1 MSLVM
6 QLEESVPSLCSSTP
20 VKNVDAN
27 AVPTQGSGTLFSGLI
42 NQKRNSGDAAAQAR
56 RESFNEQKPQAGFLG
71 KMWNKYVY
79 SNVERLY

>member
-1 MSLVM
+1 M
-6 QLEESVPSLCSSTP
+6 QPEESVPFFLWFFS

-27 AVPTQGSGTLFSGLI
+27 ALFTQGSGTLFSGLI

-71 KMWNKYVY
+71 KMWNKYIY
-79 SNVERLY
+79 SNL